1 MFFIRCSKSA
11 RAIITATTG
20 PVTTTYEK
28 KKRGRPGARPRG
40 EARIPNIL
48 RCVVTVKQLEAMRH
62 ILSILNLKHEVTFD
76 TDQAYAIP

>member
-1 MFFIRCSKSA
+1 MEKKKRYDLINCFLYGVQKVHGQ
-11 RAIITATTG
+11 IITATTG

-48 RCVVTVKQLEAMRH
+48 RCCRHGQATTRGNEAYTVDFELE
-62 ILSILNLKHEVTFD
+62 T
-76 TDQAYAIP
+76 